1 MIIPF
6 LLDRLA
12 GRNRTNRATN
22 RLTFW
27 VSRMV
32 LGPAKKARLAREHC
46 ETLLGQQMQLKRLL
60 RDNVERL
67 HGCAKNAKVRY
78 ER

>member
-1 MIIPF
+1 MRIAF

-22 RLTFW
+22 RLTFR

-32 LGPAKKARLAREHC
+32 LAQQKKNARLAREHC
-46 ETLLGQQMQLKRLL
+46 ETLLGQQMQLKLL
-60 RDNVERL
+60 RRDNVERL
-67 HGCAKNAKVRY
+67 LGYAKVRY